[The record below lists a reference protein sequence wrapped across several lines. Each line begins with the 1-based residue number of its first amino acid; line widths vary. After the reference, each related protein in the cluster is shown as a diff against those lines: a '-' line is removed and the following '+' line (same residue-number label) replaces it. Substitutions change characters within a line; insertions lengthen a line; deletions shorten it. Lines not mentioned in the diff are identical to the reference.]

1 MTDLQK
7 KEMVVVFEHDG
18 PHEIAK
24 PQSQQRRRASKACY
38 GCRKRKTKCQVVDN
52 DATCVRCRQ
61 ENLKC
66 EVPVIEKRGGY
77 SNVLAG
83 KKRRSKEKLGEHDP
97 PKTVNEVFEEQNG
110 HNRENLSIGTT
121 GRPPFSSIIPHQ
133 QYASSMESVLTSNN
147 ENLKGSPP
155 DSEPI
160 PKGFQLPNSSLLS
173 RSQSCLQLNR
183 DGKNAPNSGEPIQKM
198 RRASFGPSSIPPL
211 NSSHSGINS
220 PSNRAFP
227 ETELSDNI
235 ANKEIYNTRD
245 AIEILTHAAK
255 QKKNLHTILDPGLN
269 PTYSE
274 QISKRRSVSG
284 SPQVNSPKMG
294 NADSPQLG
302 PHLNNGSHV
311 NNGSHLHNNPHL
323 NSGPGSP
330 SVSHPHSQSHLH
342 RDRQH
347 LHQHNQSPNA
357 SIRPKDD
364 HNRASTQSVPLTSR
378 FSSTSQTSSE
388 ATPPPVNRI
397 SIHDADIVKDGVI
410 TADELVRFVTS
421 FYEDYSPFYVCFIPS
436 DYKDLSRVAAE
447 PALLAVMCTIGARC
461 LEGERYKDL
470 HIRLYEYSKMC
481 LSSMLWECE
490 PRHVRSLIFA
500 VLIFSEWFPGALL
513 QASMSPGETLS
524 RHTRICWPL
533 MGQAVR
539 VANYAGLLKLDV
551 QTNIAL
557 HFTDHLLACRLGES
571 PMLNYSEKSDQQF
584 PDKLVH
590 RCKLIDRARLDIV
603 KLLGIAN
610 RSLYRS
616 RSETHKLLTTGQ
628 YMPILSLIYQLVK
641 KWKYDYREIVE
652 GDSWEERTVM
662 FEFSHFELYVFSI
675 ILIPWQNNNAG
686 DMLFEL
692 EEAQTYLDI
701 ATQAA
706 QMIISHESI
715 KEISLKL
722 KNSPIQWITRL
733 MHAAVFLS
741 KVLIALPASTEI
753 QEQLVRSIATAA
765 NTMSKLPPD
774 DQRIYSQPLE
784 TICRQ
789 FYAKKKAKNSH
800 ANQMPNKNVR
810 SSKYI
815 HMKQSPLPT
824 PSNTANGGIEGE
836 MTESL
841 DEQGLST
848 EPNYSGWA
856 SPAFNRKFPNLSSGT
871 GITLSPRI
879 LPVSTAEDW
888 SVDELLNI
896 NDSNNNT
903 ASVPDEG
910 LNNSLE
916 ENNEDI
922 WGFLLDQ
929 DVLSYLANESPTYSD
944 EFLLPS

>member
-1 MTDLQK
+1 MNELQNK
-7 KEMVVVFEHDG
+7 DTVLVFEHDAPTDL
-18 PHEIAK
+18 PHVK
-24 PQSQQRRRASKACY
+24 SQQRRRASKACY
-38 GCRKRKTKCQVVDN
+38 GCRKRKTKCQVIDN
-52 DATCVRCRQ
+52 DSTCVRCRQ

-66 EVPVIEKRGGY
+66 EVPVVEKRGGY

-83 KKRRSKEKLGEHDP
+83 KKRRSKEKLAENDP
-97 PKTVNEVFEEQNG
+97 LKPAVTALQDPHNQVHANSHAASFE
-110 HNRENLSIGTT
+110 TP
-121 GRPPFSSIIPHQ
+121 GRPPFSSVIPHQ

-173 RSQSCLQLNR
+173 KSQSCLQLNR
-183 DGKNAPNSGEPIQKM
+183 DWEAPTPDGHNAKM
-198 RRASFGPSSIPPL
+198 RRSSFGPSSIPPL
-211 NSSHSGINS
+211 EASGVNSSSNS
-220 PSNRAFP
+220 QFSDS
-227 ETELSDNI
+227 ELSDNI

-269 PTYSE
+269 PTFSE
-274 QISKRRSVSG
+274 QISKKTA
-284 SPQVNSPKMG
+284 SPQINSPRLG
-294 NADSPQLG
+294 DIESP
-302 PHLNNGSHV
+302 N
-311 NNGSHLHNNPHL
+311 L
-323 NSGPGSP
+323 NSNPTSHSNSPANQQHQHRQSIDSKADHISTDIPAP
-330 SVSHPHSQSHLH
+330 SV
-342 RDRQH
+342 
-347 LHQHNQSPNA
+347 
-357 SIRPKDD
+357 
-364 HNRASTQSVPLTSR
+364 TGR
-378 FSSTSQTSSE
+378 FHSTSQTSSE

-397 SIHDADIVKDGVI
+397 SIHDSEIVKHGYI
-410 TADELVRFVTS
+410 TADEAVRFLNS
-421 FYEDYSPFYVCFIPS
+421 FNEDYSPFYVSYIPS

-461 LEGERYKDL
+461 LEGERYKEL
-470 HIRLYEYSKMC
+470 HKRLYEYSKLC
-481 LSSMLWECE
+481 LTSMLWECE
-490 PRHVRSLIFA
+490 PRYVRSLIFA

-584 PDKLVH
+584 PEKLVH
-590 RCKLIDRARLDIV
+590 RCKLVDRARLDIV

-641 KWKYDYREIVE
+641 KWKFDYREIVE
-652 GDSWEERTVM
+652 GDSWEQRTVM

-706 QMIISHESI
+706 QMIIAHEST
-715 KEISLKL
+715 KKISLKL

-733 MHAAVFLS
+733 MHAAVFLA
-741 KVLIALPASTEI
+741 KVLIALPASIEI

-765 NTMSKLPPD
+765 NTLSKLPPD

-784 TICRQ
+784 TVCRQ
-789 FYAKKKAKNSH
+789 FYARKRAQNSQSH
-800 ANQMPNKNVR
+800 PQPNGNAR
-810 SSKYI
+810 SNKYK
-815 HMKQSPLPT
+815 HMQQSPLPT
-824 PSNTANGGIEGE
+824 PSNTANGGSDGQVAA
-836 MTESL
+836 SL
-841 DEQGLST
+841 DEHSMSPDT
-848 EPNYSGWA
+848 NFSGWA
-856 SPAFNRKFPNLSSGT
+856 SSAFNRRFPNLSSASGV
-871 GITLSPRI
+871 TLSPRI

-888 SVDELLNI
+888 SVDELLSI
-896 NDSNNNT
+896 NESNNNT
-903 ASVPDEG
+903 DSISNDG
-910 LNNSLE
+910 FNHSLE
-916 ENNEDI
+916 ENSEDI
-922 WGFLLDQ
+922 WEFLLDQ